1 MSPLLQVTLT
11 IPRQKL
17 STTTSLTH
25 CDVRFLGWNFSLI
38 INKQTTLARGE
49 NPSCSRDGGNGYMRG
64 STSSLSN
71 CLIRASGT
79 AADCGQIVLP
89 KHLSLSTLLV
99 SRASPR
105 RRTGSDE

>member
-17 STTTSLTH
+17 STTISLTH

-49 NPSCSRDGGNGYMRG
+49 NPSCSRDGGHQLQEKICVVPHWIAI
-64 STSSLSN
+64 SLA
-71 CLIRASGT
+71 I
-79 AADCGQIVLP
+79 P
-89 KHLSLSTLLV
+89 
-99 SRASPR
+99 
-105 RRTGSDE
+105 